1 MREYEKGQKLE
12 PFCQSGDAVFI
23 VNSEQRITSW
33 NKGAERM
40 FLYSESEVLDRHCYE
55 VLEGRV
61 HPDLPWCRAGC
72 KVRECAMGL
81 TPMGNFD
88 LLARTK
94 DGRRVWT
101 NVSVISTTEKKPV
114 TLHLMRDVTMERKT
128 GEAINQLLSA
138 LGIPVPVPNRRL
150 PEANPEVPAAGV
162 AAVASGPS
170 AILSPREIE
179 VLRLQAEGLSTKAVA
194 ERLNISPFT
203 ARNHMQNIL
212 AKLHLHNKTQAVS
225 FAFKHGLL

>member
-1 MREYEKGQKLE
+1 MRGDDEGHSLE

-23 VNSEQRITSW
+23 VNFDQRITRW

-40 FLYSESEVLDRHCYE
+40 FSYSESEVLDRHCYE

-61 HPDLPWCRAGC
+61 YPDLPWCRAGC

-81 TPMGNFD
+81 TPMENFD

-101 NVSVISTTEKKPV
+101 NMSVISSTEKQPR

-128 GEAINQLLSA
+128 GEAITQFLSA
-138 LGIPVPVPNRRL
+138 LGIPVRVQISRL
-150 PEANPEVPAAGV
+150 PEAKPEVPASVETV
-162 AAVASGPS
+162 APAAAS
-170 AILSPREIE
+170 ILSPREIE